1 MKKQIVLNVII
12 IVIMFTL
19 GLTGKALATSQ
30 NVDDGEGIVENYVE
44 NTEVGNNI
52 QMPGTNTDSTDYVN
66 DISNKLQ
73 NMTSKQPQKDMRKQ
87 VVVTVI
93 IIIITVLLI
102 VGLITWYYMTNQ

>member
-1 MKKQIVLNVII
+1 MKKQIVSNVII

-19 GLTGKALATSQ
+19 GITGRVLATSQ

-73 NMTSKQPQKDMRKQ
+73 NMTSKQPQKDMRRQ
-87 VVVTVI
+87 VVVMV